1 MKITKKQNGTILTIL
16 LDGRLDTNTAE
27 LLRAEL
33 ADIGS
38 DVTGVVFDMDKLVYI
53 SSSGLRQL
61 LTVRKRFSSN
71 SDLRLI
77 NCSDEILEVIRM
89 TGFDSIM
96 EACGRE
102 AAVTVP
108 TDLSYKALLALRAGE
123 NPDFPFLTYGDE
135 VYTWQDIDRCSQIV
149 AADLNR
155 AGVKKYSHVGIVGSN
170 SANFIITF
178 FAVQKLG
185 AIAMLQNFN
194 LKYREVVEQCA
205 IGDITFYCVGE
216 TASLP
221 DIPELREQLIADEG
235 CEVGFVYDIRNSVDF
250 RARLS
255 EYESVKNLFSDPV
268 ESDDPCVMIYSS
280 GSTGKPKGILLSAF
294 NVINGAQL
302 VISRAHM
309 VPEDSCCLIMPLF
322 HIFGLKDGLTIS
334 SLLNN
339 RLILPRDNRTDTIIE
354 VLEKEQCTLF
364 HSVPTMMLAIL
375 NNKNFTSEKLS
386 HVRVTE
392 LAGAAMAEAQM
403 RMLMEKLPND
413 HFTCAYGL
421 SEIAPVS
428 ITEYGDTVEH
438 LCTTVGRPADNV
450 EVRINDPATGRDV
463 PTGERGEI
471 LVRGKS
477 LMTCYYK
484 RAADDQ
490 AVDSDDWLHTG
501 DLGVLDEEGYL
512 HIVGRIKEIIIRG
525 GENIIPNEIA
535 SAMSE
540 HENVSDVKVIGIP
553 DDFYGEI
560 VGACVTVRD
569 PDKWDI
575 AEMNEFLAPRIA
587 RYKIPAFYLIFD
599 EFPTLPNGK
608 VDGVTMKKILVE
620 KATGK
625 SI

>member
-1 MKITKKQNGTILTIL
+1 MKVTQTKNGSILTL
-16 LDGRLDTNTAE
+16 ALEGRLDTTTTE
-27 LLRAEL
+27 ILRAEVSGMDS
-33 ADIGS
+33 DI
-38 DVTGVVFDMDKLVYI
+38 TGVIFDMDRLEYI
-53 SSSGLRQL
+53 SSAGLRQL
-61 LTVRKRFSSN
+61 LTVRKRFGSN
-71 SDLRLI
+71 SDVKLI
-77 NCSDEILEVIRM
+77 NCSELIMDVIRM
-89 TGFDSIM
+89 TGFDSMM
-96 EACGRE
+96 EVYGKE
-102 AAVTVP
+102 QSFIVP
-108 TDLSYKALLALRAGE
+108 ANQSYKDLLAQRVKE
-123 NPDFPFLTYGDE
+123 TPDFPFLTYGDE

-149 AADLNR
+149 AADLSR
-155 AGVKKYSHVGIVGSN
+155 AGVKKFSHVGIVGSN
-170 SANFIITF
+170 SANFLITF

-194 LKYREVVEQCA
+194 LKYPEVVDQCD

-221 DIPELREQLIADEG
+221 DIIELREQLIADKG
-235 CEVGFVYDIRNSVDF
+235 CDVGFVYDIRNSVNF

-255 EYESVKNLFSDPV
+255 EYEDVKDLFTDPV
-268 ESDDPCVMIYSS
+268 EADDPCVMIYSS

-294 NVINGAQL
+294 NVINGARL

-334 SLLNN
+334 TLLNN
-339 RLILPRDNRTDTIIE
+339 RLVLPKDNRTDTIIE
-354 VLEKEQCTLF
+354 VLEKEKCTLF

-375 NNKNFTSEKLS
+375 NNKNFTSEKLA

-450 EVRINDPATGRDV
+450 QVRINDPATGKDV
-463 PTGERGEI
+463 PAGGRGEI
-471 LVRGKS
+471 LVRGDS

-490 AVDSDDWLHTG
+490 AVDADDWLHTG

-525 GENIIPNEIA
+525 GENIIPGEIA

-540 HENVSDVKVIGIP
+540 HENVSDVKVLGIP
-553 DDFYGEI
+553 DDFYGEV
-560 VGACVTVRD
+560 VGACVTLRD
-569 PDKWDI
+569 KSAWNP
-575 AEMNEFLAPRIA
+575 AEMNTFLASRIA
-587 RYKIPAFYLIFD
+587 KYKIPSFYLVFD
-599 EFPTLPNGK
+599 EFPALPNGK

-625 SI
+625 RA